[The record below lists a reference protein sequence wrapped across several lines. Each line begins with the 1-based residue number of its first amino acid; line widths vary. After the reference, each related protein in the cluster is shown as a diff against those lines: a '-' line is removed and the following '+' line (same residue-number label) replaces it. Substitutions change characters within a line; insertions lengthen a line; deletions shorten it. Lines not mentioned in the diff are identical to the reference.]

1 LDSKLS
7 GKAKALHNESLVIDT
22 HIDTATHLLWREP
35 KFDTRLN
42 VGHVDI
48 PRLREGGVNAAFFA
62 VWIDEVGSDL
72 DALRLAVREIDSIYR
87 TIEKYS
93 DDLDLALTTND
104 LKNIVDKGKIAVM
117 ISIEGGRI
125 IDNDLGILR
134 MLHRLGVRS
143 ITLAWTNATGWVDSH
158 QDEKH
163 GGLTAFGESV
173 VMEMQQIGMLV
184 DISHVSDKSFWDVIK
199 CADRPI
205 FASHSCCKAV
215 QKHSRN
221 MTDEMI
227 VAMAEREG
235 VININFVAG
244 FVGGDPSVGY
254 QKNESLDR
262 AQFKDPFEM
271 LIGKSVGISPKFSN
285 LIEHYN
291 HAINLV
297 GTEHVGIGT
306 DYDGASTFP
315 IGLEDISKLPY
326 LTDGFIKSG
335 YSKQTI
341 KGILGL
347 NNLKLLCES
356 IN

>member
-1 LDSKLS
+1 M
-7 GKAKALHNESLVIDT
+7 
-22 HIDTATHLLWREP
+22 
-35 KFDTRLN
+35 
-42 VGHVDI
+42 
-48 PRLREGGVNAAFFA
+48 
-62 VWIDEVGSDL
+62 
-72 DALRLAVREIDSIYR
+72 REIDSIYR

-117 ISIEGGRI
+117 ISIEGGRV

-205 FASHSCCKAV
+205 FASHSCCRAV

-221 MTDEMI
+221 MGDEMI
-227 VAMAEREG
+227 VAMAERGG

-254 QKNESLDR
+254 QKKESIDR
-262 AQFKDPFEM
+262 SQFKDPFEM
-271 LIGKSVGISPKFSN
+271 LIGKSGGISPKFSN

-297 GTEHVGIGT
+297 GAEHVGIGT

-326 LTDGFIKSG
+326 LTDGLIKSG